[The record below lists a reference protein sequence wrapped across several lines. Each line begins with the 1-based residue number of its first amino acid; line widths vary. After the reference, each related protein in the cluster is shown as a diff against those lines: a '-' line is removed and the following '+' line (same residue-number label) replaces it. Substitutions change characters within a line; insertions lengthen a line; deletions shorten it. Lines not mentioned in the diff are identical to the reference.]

1 MRNFDYRELAG
12 RSWNSEILGLVAQNH
27 EYKGRQEL
35 YLKQK
40 PAELD
45 RLIEIAKV
53 QSTEASNEIEGIRT
67 TNTRLLQLVRDKTT
81 PRNRDEEEIMGYRDV
96 LNTNHENFE
105 YIPITSN
112 YILQLH
118 RDLYQYSHKSI
129 GGKFKNTQN
138 YISATDAEGREF
150 VLFTPLAPHE
160 TPPAIDAICE
170 SYNRMIDTQELDAL
184 LLIPVFIH
192 DFLCIHPFNDGN
204 GRMSRLLTT
213 LLLYRSG
220 YVIGRYIS
228 LESKIAK
235 NKNLYY
241 DALEQCQKGWN
252 ENTEDP
258 TPFIKYLLQTILA
271 AYRDFEER
279 VAMVDEKLPAIET
292 VRRAVYHKIGKFT
305 KSEVMEL
312 CPTLSKASIENAI
325 KQLVEQGLLVRHGT
339 GRSTFYT
346 RSDAQNNDRICRENG
361 RCVFIRRGGAGGI
374 EISNCEF
381 FTDRRSLS
389 RTKTKVQTGD

>member
-1 MRNFDYRELAG
+1 MRTFDYSSLTNRLWDG
-12 RSWNSEILGLVAQNH
+12 EILGLVAQIH
-27 EYKGRQEL
+27 EFKGRQEL

-45 RLIEIAKV
+45 RLIEIAKI

-67 TNTRLLQLVRDKTT
+67 TNTRLKQLVKDKTT

-96 LNTNHENFE
+96 LNTIHENFE
-105 YIPITSN
+105 YIPIKSN

-118 RDLYQYSHKSI
+118 RDLYRYSHKSI
-129 GGKFKNTQN
+129 GGTFKNTQN
-138 YISATDAEGREF
+138 YITAANADGREF

-160 TPPAIDAICE
+160 TPAAIEAICE
-170 SYNRMIDTQELDAL
+170 SYNRMIDTQEIDPL

-213 LLLYRSG
+213 LLLYRSA

-235 NKNLYY
+235 NKELYY
-241 DALEQCQKGWN
+241 DVLEQCQMGWTEN
-252 ENTEDP
+252 EEDP
-258 TPFIKYLLQTILA
+258 TPFIKYILQTILS
-271 AYRDFEER
+271 AYCDFEER
-279 VAMVDEKLPAIET
+279 VELVGEKLPAIEI
-292 VRRAVYHKIGKFT
+292 VRKAVYNKIGKLT

-312 CPTLSKASIENAI
+312 CPTISKASVENSI
-325 KQLVEQGLLVRHGT
+325 KQLVEKGLLVKHRS

-346 RSDAQNNDRICRENG
+346 RSDAE
-361 RCVFIRRGGAGGI
+361 
-374 EISNCEF
+374 
-381 FTDRRSLS
+381 
-389 RTKTKVQTGD
+389 